1 MMKNLIKALCIAAII
16 LSSANQVSADDIK
29 IPLVG
34 EWTNAA
40 RNADIYQLRFFPNG
54 LLTVLAK
61 GNGWSA
67 RYKIT
72 SSSVPRSDIYI
83 VNGYIKVGDMVHFAD
98 GGKDM
103 REDKMKPKVIKDNN
117 MQFTAKLANH
127 QKVMTL
133 QVDNDGNK
141 KEFTLL
147 KSNDI
152 KTGNIPVK

>member
-1 MMKNLIKALCIAAII
+1 MKNLVKALCFAATI
-16 LSSANQVSADDIK
+16 LSSANQVSADDIE

-40 RNADIYQLRFFPNG
+40 RNADICQLKFFPNG
-54 LLTVLAK
+54 LLTVLTK

-72 SSSVPRSDIYI
+72 SSSAPRSDIHV

-98 GGKDM
+98 GEKHM
-103 REDKMKPKVIKDNN
+103 QEDKMKPKFFEDKN
-117 MQFTAKLANH
+117 MQFTAKLTNH

-133 QVDNDGNK
+133 QVDNRGIK
-141 KEFTLL
+141 KEFTLI
-147 KSNDI
+147 KSNNI
-152 KTGNIPVK
+152 KTGNIPVN